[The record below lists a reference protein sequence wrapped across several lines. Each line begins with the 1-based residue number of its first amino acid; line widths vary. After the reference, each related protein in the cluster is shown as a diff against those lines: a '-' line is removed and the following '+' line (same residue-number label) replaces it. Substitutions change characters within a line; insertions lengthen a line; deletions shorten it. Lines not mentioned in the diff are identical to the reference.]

1 MQSMMMLFNVLW
13 HILLNVWDDAGRR
26 LFVLNF
32 GIDIHLFLVKLEW
45 IGWGWGGI

>member
-13 HILLNVWDDAGRR
+13 HILLNVWDEAGRR

-32 GIDIHLFLVKLEW
+32 EIDIHFVLVELEW
-45 IGWGWGGI
+45 IG